1 MIGNTF
7 LPGVVDDSCL
17 VDLHLGGRPAVWRVS
32 DAPPYG
38 VVVEAEVVLTAIQS
52 SSSSSSSSSCRAKHC
67 VTGSRVVGGVERRS
81 AHHPAGSEGLGMV
94 TTGVSF

>member
-1 MIGNTF
+1 MIGDTF

-38 VVVEAEVVLTAIQS
+38 VVVEAEVVLA
-52 SSSSSSSSSCRAKHC
+52 AVEVPGPPH
-67 VTGSRVVGGVERRS
+67 GPRVVVSGVERRS
-81 AHHPAGSEGLGMV
+81 GRQSAGSTEGLGLV
-94 TTGVSF
+94 TVGVSF

>member
-1 MIGNTF
+1 MIGDTF

-17 VDLHLGGRPAVWRVS
+17 VDLHLGGRPPVWRVS
-32 DAPPYG
+32 HTPPYG
-38 VVVEAEVVLTAIQS
+38 VVVEAEVVLTAIQ
-52 SSSSSSSSSCRAKHC
+52 SSSSSSSSCRAKHC